1 MSAVH
6 TAGGVHE
13 LQHDLA
19 TLGTQLREITVVIAV
34 DPARARG
41 NRRNAAMPRGG
52 HGSGIVWS
60 NDTIITNAHVA
71 MADALTVTFFDGTSV
86 PARVIM
92 RDRQRDLAALRID
105 DIARL
110 HGASGA
116 RTIAT
121 IGEPSQLRAGDVVV
135 ANGHPLGVE
144 HALSLGVVHTA
155 PRDASRPY
163 ISADIR
169 LAPGNSGGPLADA
182 RGRVVG
188 VNSMIVGG
196 LGVAISVDAVRRMLA
211 ASLPRPSLGVQL
223 RQVQVRVPART
234 GDASVGLLVLGCD
247 ATGAAARAGILP
259 GDVLLGFAG
268 RPFRSADELALLLRD
283 LGGNASLRLD
293 VGRANKQLSIT
304 VILGAAERM
313 RSDTRQRA
321 A

>member
-1 MSAVH
+1 MSA
-6 TAGGVHE
+6 TQPAGGVQE

-19 TLGTQLREITVVIAV
+19 ALGAQLRDVTVVIGV
-34 DPARARG
+34 DQARG
-41 NRRNAAMPRGG
+41 KVRTAAVPRGG
-52 HGSGIVWS
+52 HGSGVVWS

-71 MADALTVTFFDGTSV
+71 TADALIVTFSDGTSI
-86 PARVIM
+86 PARVVM
-92 RDRQRDLAALRID
+92 RDRRRDLAALRLD
-105 DIARL
+105 EGARL
-110 HGASGA
+110 QSSYVA
-116 RTIAT
+116 RPIAT
-121 IGEPSQLRAGDVVV
+121 IGEPSTLRAGDVVV

-155 PRDASRPY
+155 PSNASRQY

-188 VNSMIVGG
+188 VNSMIIGG
-196 LGVAISVDAVRRMLA
+196 LGVAISVEAVRRMLA
-211 ASLPRPSLGVQL
+211 ASMPRPSLGVQL
-223 RQVQVRVPART
+223 RPVRVRVPART
-234 GDASVGLLVLGCD
+234 GDASIGLLVLGCD
-247 ATGAAARAGILP
+247 ASGAAARAGILP

-283 LGGNASLRLD
+283 VGANALLRLD

-304 VILGAAERM
+304 VYLGAAERI
-313 RSDTRQRA
+313 RTDARQRA

>member
-1 MSAVH
+1 MSA
-6 TAGGVHE
+6 TQPAGGVQE

-19 TLGTQLREITVVIAV
+19 ALGAQLRDVTVVIGV
-34 DPARARG
+34 DQARG
-41 NRRNAAMPRGG
+41 KVRTAAVPRGG
-52 HGSGIVWS
+52 HGSGVVWS

-71 MADALTVTFFDGTSV
+71 TADALIVTFSDGTSI
-86 PARVIM
+86 PARVVM
-92 RDRQRDLAALRID
+92 RDRRRDLAALRLD
-105 DIARL
+105 EGARL
-110 HGASGA
+110 QSSYVA
-116 RTIAT
+116 RPIAT
-121 IGEPSQLRAGDVVV
+121 IGEPSTLRAGDVVV

-155 PRDASRPY
+155 PSNASRQY

-188 VNSMIVGG
+188 VNSMIIVG
-196 LGVAISVDAVRRMLA
+196 LGVAISVEAVRRMLA
-211 ASLPRPSLGVQL
+211 ASMPRPSLGVQL
-223 RQVQVRVPART
+223 RPVRVRVPART
-234 GDASVGLLVLGCD
+234 GDASIGLLVLGCD
-247 ATGAAARAGILP
+247 ASGAAARAGILP

-283 LGGNASLRLD
+283 VGANALLRLD

-304 VILGAAERM
+304 VYLGAAERI
-313 RSDTRQRA
+313 RTDARQRA